1 MKTKI
6 VTVVSA
12 PHRARDKL
20 LTLKFQVIWKRTTF
34 PMKEKT
40 AQGILGLLSFKSG
53 WWRIPFSLSL

>member
-53 WWRIPFSLSL
+53 